1 MFGLLGIVFLSIVV
15 AIVALGTAMDRS
27 STRANILRER
37 LQAVDAA
44 TRRSSNSEVDLLR
57 DELLSGIPALNRLLS
72 RWSRSS
78 RLQLLLEQA
87 DMQLR
92 PGKFLLVSA
101 CTAVAGACLVLA
113 AVGIFAF
120 SFLGF
125 LAGGA
130 LPIAYVFFLR
140 RQRFKKFEAMFPQA
154 IELLVRSTR
163 AGHPFT

>member
-57 DELLSGIPALNRLLS
+57 DELLSGIPALNKLLS

-87 DMQLR
+87 AMKLR
-92 PGKFLLVSA
+92 AGKFLLICA
-101 CTAVAGACLVLA
+101 CTAASGASLVYAFTRVAG
-113 AVGIFAF
+113 FAL
-120 SFLGF
+120 LGF
-125 LAGGA
+125 IAGA
-130 LPIAYVFFLR
+130 TVPIAYV
-140 RQRFKKFEAMFPQA
+140 
-154 IELLVRSTR
+154 
-163 AGHPFT
+163 